1 VVTLEEM
8 RERMFRLLGESTTE
22 PQLWTE
28 AQADRYLNDAYQEVC
43 RDTGALE
50 IREGIVAVD
59 GQWTYTLPDRVG
71 PVMRVA
77 FDDYELKAETARSM
91 DRLNPGWQ
99 TEEGTPE
106 RWIKSREGYN
116 SFKLWRAPSDD
127 GATAEA
133 TIDYGKPVDIEGTL
147 GIEFEFNSEVGTFRY
162 ITGTGI
168 SFKSNSEYGRL
179 TYLAFSESNIEVW
192 AKKVPEPLE
201 FDDAVPELPPVLQMG
216 VVFRAAEKALELER
230 DGRNEDLAKVYGLL
244 ADEYVEF
251 GRALV
256 NRRMPE
262 RVSAPRASVYD
273 SRVHN
278 FYRDTAIP
286 AAGLPGVS

>member
-1 VVTLEEM
+1 M

-28 AQADRYLNDAYQEVC
+28 DQADRYLNDAYQEVC

-59 GQWTYTLPDRVG
+59 GQWTYALPDRVG

-106 RWIKSREGYN
+106 RWVKSREGYN
-116 SFKLWRAPSDD
+116 SFKLWRAPSAD
-127 GATAEA
+127 GASGEA
-133 TIDYGKPVDIEGTL
+133 DIDYGVATDIEGSG
-147 GIEFEFNSEVGTFRY
+147 GIEFEFNRELGTVLY
-162 ITGTGI
+162 MSGTGI
-168 SFKSNSEYGRL
+168 SFKTNSEYGRV
-179 TYLAFSESNIEVW
+179 TKIEFSESNIEVW

-201 FDDAVPELPPVLQMG
+201 FDDAVPELLPVLQMG

-286 AAGLPGVS
+286 ATGLPGVS

>member
-1 VVTLEEM
+1 
-8 RERMFRLLGESTTE
+8 
-22 PQLWTE
+22 
-28 AQADRYLNDAYQEVC
+28 
-43 RDTGALE
+43 
-50 IREGIVAVD
+50 
-59 GQWTYTLPDRVG
+59 
-71 PVMRVA
+71 MRVA

-106 RWIKSREGYN
+106 RWVKSREGYN
-116 SFKLWRAPSDD
+116 SFKVWRAPSAD
-127 GATAEA
+127 GATGEA
-133 TIDYGKPVDIEGTL
+133 DIDYGKPVDIEGTE
-147 GIEFEFNSEVGTFRY
+147 GIEFEFNSELGTFRY
-162 ITGTGI
+162 LAGTGI

-179 TYLAFSESNIEVW
+179 TYLSFSESNIEVW

-201 FDDAVPELPPVLQMG
+201 FDDAVPELLPVLQMG

-286 AAGLPGVS
+286 ATGLPGVS